1 MSMLESFLTAN
12 YFGVAS
18 LLDDAKREQIDGHVI
33 ADFYIT
39 MSNLHDTSQGIK
51 LQFPLGDYW
60 QQMRA
65 ATTAMD
71 MRQLQ
76 NIVLAHSG
84 KKVSAAVPTD
94 QVGRNC
100 PVFRQ
105 ESRSVSRVAH
115 ACQPDL
121 VRVSWVVPKVV

>member
-1 MSMLESFLTAN
+1 MSVLESFLTAN

-39 MSNLHDTSQGIK
+39 VSTLQDTSQGIK
-51 LQFPLGDYW
+51 LQFPLGGYW

-76 NIVLAHSG
+76 NIVLTHGIPPKGTRNEGTRAEG
-84 KKVSAAVPTD
+84 TRKKKNPRYTSQID
-94 QVGRNC
+94 N
-100 PVFRQ
+100 
-105 ESRSVSRVAH
+105 
-115 ACQPDL
+115 
-121 VRVSWVVPKVV
+121 